1 MSFEMK
7 FFLNREDLMSN
18 TLIFNNYLNELLFHS
33 PRRKRTVTNCLT
45 SILHFHCY
53 TINTAQ
59 KINWKPS
66 SGRSQENDCYRRPI
80 YKQFVQISG
89 LCGPQFL
96 SYNVHVF
103 AEMFHIIIE
112 TPPYWWTVLVH
123 Q

>member
-1 MSFEMK
+1 MSSYFTEISFK
-7 FFLNREDLMSN
+7 SKKKKNS
-18 TLIFNNYLNELLFHS
+18 Y
-33 PRRKRTVTNCLT
+33 K
-45 SILHFHCY
+45 
-53 TINTAQ
+53 

-66 SGRSQENDCYRRPI
+66 SGRSQENECYRRPI

-112 TPPYWWTVLVH
+112 TTPYWWTVLVH